1 MLLVNKGSNVNKR
14 MFYQTFKLN
23 GYSVDWE
30 GIRQFVATSFRFLL
44 LSKSSKSGLN
54 TKTLARHHT

>member
-1 MLLVNKGSNVNKR
+1 MNNILLTYNVNVR
-14 MFYQTFKLN
+14 MLYLTFELN

-44 LSKSSKSGLN
+44 LSKSGFN
-54 TKTLARHHT
+54 TKPLAWQNT

>member
-1 MLLVNKGSNVNKR
+1 MLLVNNLGSNVNKR
-14 MFYQTFKLN
+14 MFYQTFELN

-44 LSKSSKSGLN
+44 LSKFHRFS
-54 TKTLARHHT
+54 